1 MVTVHLA
8 LKTPTRYLAQGERVV
23 MEVHRHPIVLV
34 RPLLA
39 AFGAVVGALVVG
51 ALLGPG
57 DGSQP
62 VDTLLALVAAF
73 FVLRLAWKWLQ
84 WLADRLVVTDQRI
97 FEASGV
103 LTRKVAS
110 MPLAKLT
117 DMTYRRTL
125 WGRLFGYGA
134 LMLETAGQ
142 NQALSKIDYLPDP
155 DSFYRT
161 VTSLVTARIAPH
173 ARHDTPAPPPDDED
187 TGPIQR
193 VIV

>member
-1 MVTVHLA
+1 MLLV
-8 LKTPTRYLAQGERVV
+8 LKTPSRYLAHGEHVV
-23 MEVHRHPIVLV
+23 MEVRRHPMVLMGSV
-34 RPLLA
+34 LSALA
-39 AFGAVVGALVVG
+39 AMIGALVLG
-51 ALLGPG
+51 ALLGAG
-57 DGSQP
+57 GSQP
-62 VDTLLALVAAF
+62 VDTFVGLFAAF
-73 FVLRLAWKWLQ
+73 FVLRLGWRWLQ
-84 WLADRLVVTDQRI
+84 WFVDRLVVTDQRI

-117 DMTYRRTL
+117 DMTYKRTL

-142 NQALSKIDYLPDP
+142 NQALSKIDYLPDA

-161 VTSLVTARIAPH
+161 VTSLVTARVAP
-173 ARHDTPAPPPDDED
+173 AAQPPPPPPPGDDD
-187 TGPIQR
+187 TGPIER

>member
-1 MVTVHLA
+1 MRLA

-34 RPLLA
+34 RPVLA
-39 AFGAVVGALVVG
+39 ASAAVVGALVVG
-51 ALLGPG
+51 ALLGRG
-57 DGSQP
+57 KP
-62 VDTLLALVAAF
+62 VDSLVGLVAAF

-117 DMTYRRTL
+117 DMTYKRTL

-142 NQALSKIDYLPDP
+142 NQALSRIDYLPDP

-161 VTSLVTARIAPH
+161 VTSLVAARIAPH
-173 ARHDTPAPPPDDED
+173 ARHDTPAPPPDDDED
-187 TGPIQR
+187 TGPIER